1 MPSKMRQS
9 GTSLIEQLERE
20 PYRFEFFQALRLLI
34 AYQRQHSGQSDSTIL
49 EQSIRFRNSVSLGF
63 PPSEIEALELQW
75 NRAVKVRDP
84 LSTVSEGECTSVS
97 QEVRQPSVGQREE
110 ECRPKP
116 SDRFQKV
123 ILTPAFMGLT
133 GPSGVLP
140 RHYTQQVSDRMLY
153 HRDTTMRAFLDIFTS
168 RAVSLFYQSW
178 MKYRLHLQYEADR
191 RNRFVPLI
199 LSLGGLGSG
208 STRNRLADGGKG
220 IADESL
226 AYYVAAIR
234 GRPRSAQWFARIVE
248 DYFKVPARTTE
259 FVGQWMSVPPE
270 ERTRLGLQHAVLGKS
285 ALCGGQVWDRQSRI
299 RLTLGP
305 MRKTRL
311 LEMLPGAPGYRNLAR
326 LFRLMQ
332 GLAYDCEVRLILD
345 RRDIS
350 GARLQTHDDRV
361 RLGWVSWLQAP
372 AATSDVEDAAYLL
385 GPDEGAN

>member
-9 GTSLIEQLERE
+9 GTSLIEQLEKE

-34 AYQRQHSGQSDSTIL
+34 AYQRQHSGLADSAIL

-63 PPSEIEALELQW
+63 PPSEIESLELQW
-75 NRAVKVRDP
+75 NRADMARDL
-84 LSTVSEGECTSVS
+84 LSTVPEGESTLASH
-97 QEVRQPSVGQREE
+97 ELRRPPIGRGEE
-110 ECRPKP
+110 ELRPK
-116 SDRFQKV
+116 STGRFQKA

-140 RHYTQQVSDRMLY
+140 RHYTQQVADRMLY

-191 RNRFVPLI
+191 RNRFVPLV

-234 GRPRSAQWFARIVE
+234 GRPRSAQWFARVVE

-259 FVGQWMSVPPE
+259 FVGQWMSVPPA
-270 ERTRLGLQHAVLGKS
+270 ERTRLGLKHAALGKS

-305 MRKTRL
+305 MRKNRL
-311 LEMLPGAPGYRNLAR
+311 LEMLPGAPGHRNLAR

-345 RRDIS
+345 RRDIT
-350 GARLQTHDDRV
+350 GAWLQTHDDRV
-361 RLGWVSWLQAP
+361 QLGWVSWLQTP
-372 AATSDVEDAAYLL
+372 TMTSDAGNTAYLL
-385 GPDEGAN
+385 GPDEGSD